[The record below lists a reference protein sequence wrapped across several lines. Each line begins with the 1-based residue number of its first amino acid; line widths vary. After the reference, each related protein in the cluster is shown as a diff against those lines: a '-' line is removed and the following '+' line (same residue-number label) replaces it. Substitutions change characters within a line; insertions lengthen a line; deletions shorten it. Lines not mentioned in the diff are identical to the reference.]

1 MALPG
6 TGYFP
11 NLIDA
16 ARAMDPQGKI
26 DKVVELLQQSNQILI
41 DMPWQEGNLPTGHL
55 TTVRTGLPA
64 VIWRKMY
71 QGVPAG
77 KSQRAQVT
85 DACGMLTARSE
96 VDKKLAELNGNRD
109 AFRLSE
115 AFAFIEAMNQAMAS
129 TLFYGDT
136 DVNPERFTGL
146 SARFSVA
153 PTNASPAAN
162 SVNVIDAGGLI
173 ADNTSIWLISWGPNT
188 CHGIF
193 PKGSK
198 AGLIHEDLGEID
210 CLDVNGDRYR
220 GYADTF
226 EWDSGLC
233 LRDWR
238 YCVRIANIDTANL
251 VAGVAGAAALVLLM
265 LKAIHRLPNI
275 GVVGGPPDLMP
286 MYGRPVF
293 YCNRTVY
300 EMLDIQSI
308 NTTQFTLKS
317 GSDIFGNPVTF
328 CRGIPIRCV
337 DALLNTETRVT

>member
-26 DKVVELLQQSNQILI
+26 DKVVELLNQSNEILI

-77 KSQRAQVT
+77 KSLRAQVT
-85 DACGMLTARSE
+85 DACGMLNARSE
-96 VDKKLAELNGNRD
+96 VDKKLADLNGNGA
-109 AFRLSE
+109 AFRLQE
-115 AFAFIEAMNQAMAS
+115 AVAFLESMNQSMAS

-136 DVNPERFTGL
+136 DINPERFTGL
-146 SARFSVA
+146 SPRYSVLS
-153 PTNASPAAN
+153 TNATPAAN
-162 SVNVIDAGGLI
+162 SINVIDAAGVGS
-173 ADNTSIWLISWGPNT
+173 DNTSIWLISWGPNT
-188 CHGIF
+188 CTGIF

-198 AGLIHEDLGEID
+198 AGLVHQDLGEID
-210 CLDVNGDRYR
+210 CFDSSADRYR
-220 GYADTF
+220 GYADIF
-226 EWDSGLC
+226 EWDCGLT

-238 YCVRIANIDTANL
+238 YCVRIANIDVSNL
-251 VAGVAGAAALVLLM
+251 VAESSAADLVKLM
-265 LKAIHRLPNI
+265 IKAIHRLPNT
-275 GVVGGPPDLMP
+275 GVVGGPANLLP

-293 YCNRTVY
+293 YCNRTTY
-300 EMLDIQSI
+300 EMLDIESL
-308 NTTQFTLKS
+308 NKTQYTLKS
-317 GSDIFGNPVTF
+317 GSDVFGNPVTF

-337 DALLNTETRVT
+337 DAILNTETAVT

>member
-1 MALPG
+1 MTLPG

-26 DKVVELLQQSNQILI
+26 DKVVELLDQSNEILI
-41 DMPWQEGNLPTGHL
+41 DMPWQEGNLPTGHM
-55 TTVRTGLPA
+55 TTIRTGLPT
-64 VIWRKMY
+64 VTWRKLY

-77 KSQRAQVT
+77 KSGRAQVT

-96 VDKKLAELNGNRD
+96 VDKKLANLNGNQA

-115 AFAFIEAMNQAMAS
+115 AFAFLESMNQEMAT

-136 DVNPERFTGL
+136 ETDPEKFTGL
-146 SARFSVA
+146 TPRYSVLS
-153 PTNASPAAN
+153 TNATPAAN
-162 SVNVIDAGGLI
+162 SINVIDAAGT
-173 ADNTSIWLISWGPNT
+173 AAVNTSIWLISWGPNT

-210 CLDVNGDRYR
+210 CFDSNGDRYR

-226 EWDSGLC
+226 EWDCGLT

-238 YCVRIANIDTANL
+238 YCVRICNIDTSKLLAQS
-251 VAGVAGAAALVLLM
+251 GAADLVILM

-275 GVVGGPPDLMP
+275 GIVGGPPNQMP

-293 YCNRTVY
+293 YVNRVVY
-300 EMLDIQSI
+300 EMLDIESL
-308 NTTQFTLKS
+308 NKTQYTLKS
-317 GSDIFGNPVTF
+317 GPDVYGNPVTF

-337 DALLNTETRVT
+337 DALLNTEAAVT